1 MDEVVI
7 KKKDIDRLAKVL
19 LKEVF
24 DFFHDEYIIN
34 NFKEIMTQKPKFL
47 TNLVSNHIGTLLRQ
61 SKITEEQRK
70 ELVKPLLNKII
81 DGKFIS
87 RDEEYFSK
95 VLKDAM
101 KDDGID
107 TEGIYHT
114 INNLFLDIM
123 EIDGDLY
130 FKKESFLDIFRVFD
144 NGYTYLL
151 KKPTDSKISYLL
163 RDPTDTPLSQ
173 IIKD

>member
-7 KKKDIDRLAKVL
+7 KKKDVDRLAKEL
-19 LKEVF
+19 LKEIF
-24 DFFHDEYIIN
+24 DFLHDEYILN
-34 NFKEIMTQKPKFL
+34 NFVEMKIEKPKFL
-47 TNLVSNHIGTLLRQ
+47 NNLVSNHIGTLLRQ
-61 SKITEEQRK
+61 SKITQKQRK
-70 ELVKPLLNKII
+70 ELVKPLLNKFI

-95 VLKDAM
+95 LVKDAM

-114 INNLFLDIM
+114 LNNLNLDM
-123 EIDGDLY
+123 EEIDGDLY

-144 NGYTYLL
+144 TGYTYL
-151 KKPTDSKISYLL
+151 K
-163 RDPTDTPLSQ
+163 
-173 IIKD
+173 

>member
-7 KKKDIDRLAKVL
+7 KKKDVDRLAKEL
-19 LKEVF
+19 LKEIF
-24 DFFHDEYIIN
+24 DFLHDEYILNYFVEMKI
-34 NFKEIMTQKPKFL
+34 EQPKFL
-47 TNLVSNHIGTLLRQ
+47 NNLVSNHIGTLLRQ

-70 ELVKPLLNKII
+70 ELVKPLLNKFI
-81 DGKFIS
+81 DDKLIS

-95 VLKDAM
+95 LVKDAM

-114 INNLFLDIM
+114 LNNLNLDM
-123 EIDGDLY
+123 EEIDGDLY

-144 NGYTYLL
+144 TGYTYL
-151 KKPTDSKISYLL
+151 K
-163 RDPTDTPLSQ
+163 
-173 IIKD
+173 